1 MTITRLKKKL
11 KSLAN
16 SKRAEHSASYL
27 QTKNEGYGKGDR
39 FLGIIVP
46 NLRKVAKQFR
56 TLTLPEL
63 EELLQNPIHE
73 YRLTSLFIIIDQ
85 FQHGDIEKQ
94 KRLIELY
101 KRNLRFVN
109 NWDLVD
115 ISAPNLFGI
124 YLQNRSKKILYNYTK
139 SPDLW
144 RRRVGIMSTFGFIR
158 QGEYKDTLAIA
169 KILVND
175 EHDLIHKAV
184 GWMLREIGKRDKEV
198 LITFL
203 DKHHKKMPRT
213 MLRYSIEKFNKKE
226 RTHYMK
232 N

>member
-27 QTKNEGYGKGDR
+27 QTKNEGYGEGDR

-46 NLRKVAKQFR
+46 NLRKVTKQFR

-63 EELLQNPIHE
+63 EELLQNPHE

-85 FQHGDIEKQ
+85 FQCGDEKKQ